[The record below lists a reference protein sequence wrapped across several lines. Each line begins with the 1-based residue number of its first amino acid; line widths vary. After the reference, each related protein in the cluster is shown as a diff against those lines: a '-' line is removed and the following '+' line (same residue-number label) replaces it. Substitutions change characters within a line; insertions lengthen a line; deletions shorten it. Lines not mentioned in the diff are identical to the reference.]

1 MAVIHVGLQHRVILY
16 YSPAA
21 QVADLQGIEGVC
33 RHRGHSFPGIG
44 AGLGGRHGR
53 QQKTDVYQ
61 LH

>member
-21 QVADLQGIEGVC
+21 QVADLQGIECVC